1 MCVPWELN
9 PKPFALLTQCSTTVT
24 YIVTFTYVHASHS
37 YACMSD
43 RFSIHYFLFKQEL
56 TLKPGNT
63 YRNTFHASGTP
74 PAWPMS
80 EAPIES
86 RQFIGWWRDAISDAL
101 TSSAYTGE
109 RAIHSS
115 DFSVFTKRSHCPSL
129 LRFSGPNLLSAII
142 HLHFSD
148 CLSGTLFS
156 SRWSAMEYRR
166 CQPPCACFIAREDPH
181 SKCIK
186 CLGFSHARDA
196 VYGTS
201 KCKICEDFRLITLY
215 SRLEACEKESSI
227 FPRRAPGTSAASREA
242 TTWGSD
248 VELEEMESEQT
259 GLAFS
264 LPLSPERVRANSPV
278 EFAHDFLFPST
289 WIFYFRGHVILFPS
303 G

>member
-1 MCVPWELN
+1 
-9 PKPFALLTQCSTTVT
+9 
-24 YIVTFTYVHASHS
+24 
-37 YACMSD
+37 
-43 RFSIHYFLFKQEL
+43 
-56 TLKPGNT
+56 
-63 YRNTFHASGTP
+63 
-74 PAWPMS
+74 MS

-86 RQFIGWWRDAISDAL
+86 RHFIGWWRDAISDAI

-115 DFSVFTKRSHCPSL
+115 DFSAFTKQSHSPSL

-156 SRWSAMEYRR
+156 SRWSAIDFRC
-166 CQPPCACFIAREDPH
+166 CQPPCTRFIAREDPH

-201 KCKICEDFRLITLY
+201 KCKICKDFRLITLR

-227 FPRRAPGTSAASREA
+227 FPCRTPGTSAASREITASREAAASREA

-264 LPLSPERVRANSPV
+264 LPPSPERVLR
-278 EFAHDFLFPST
+278 EFTSWIHT
-289 WIFYFRGHVILFPS
+289 WFSIS
-303 G
+303 

>member
-1 MCVPWELN
+1 
-9 PKPFALLTQCSTTVT
+9 
-24 YIVTFTYVHASHS
+24 
-37 YACMSD
+37 
-43 RFSIHYFLFKQEL
+43 
-56 TLKPGNT
+56 
-63 YRNTFHASGTP
+63 
-74 PAWPMS
+74 MS

-86 RQFIGWWRDAISDAL
+86 RQFIGWWRDTISDAI

-115 DFSVFTKRSHCPSL
+115 DFSAFMKRSHCPSL
-129 LRFSGPNLLSAII
+129 LRFSGPNLHSAII
-142 HLHFSD
+142 HLHFGD

-156 SRWSAMEYRR
+156 SRWSVMDYRH
-166 CQPPCACFIAREDPH
+166 CQPPCARFIAREDPH

-186 CLGFSHARDA
+186 CLGFSHARDV

-201 KCKICEDFRLITLY
+201 KCKICKDFRLITLL

-259 GLAFS
+259 SLAFS
-264 LPLSPERVRANSPV
+264 LPGFTRWIRARLSVS
-278 EFAHDFLFPST
+278 
-289 WIFYFRGHVILFPS
+289 
-303 G
+303 